1 MIDIYYTRSLQYCML
16 IDHLHSGIGLYGVRP
31 TAKVRFSSVLP
42 TTKVQLSS
50 VLLTTK
56 VQLSS
61 VMLTTKVQLSSVLPT
76 TKVQLSSVLL
86 IAKVQLSSVLL
97 TTGVEY
103 CSIDLQYVYCTHYCY
118 FKLTLQARGGIEY
131 VHTFIL

>member
-42 TTKVQLSS
+42 TTKVQHF
-50 VLLTTK
+50 
-56 VQLSS
+56 
-61 VMLTTKVQLSSVLPT
+61 SVLPT
-76 TKVQLSSVLL
+76 AKVQLSSVLL

-131 VHTFIL
+131 VHTYIL

>member
-1 MIDIYYTRSLQYCML
+1 MIDIYYTQSLQYCML

-50 VLLTTK
+50 VLLTA
-56 VQLSS
+56 Q
-61 VMLTTKVQLSSVLPT
+61 
-76 TKVQLSSVLL
+76 
-86 IAKVQLSSVLL
+86 VQLSSVLL

-131 VHTFIL
+131 VHTYIL